1 MFDRAAKC
9 TRYTDQNEPD
19 WLYCSTYLA
28 PDLEIFIFY
37 MASVSTNFP
46 RVLII
51 GGGFAGL
58 ELAISLQDQQVE
70 VALVDRH
77 NYHTFQPL
85 LYQVATGALEAETIA
100 FPIRRIFQTHSN
112 LKFLLANVLQ
122 IKPETNSI
130 DTSIGEMSYDYLV
143 LATGATTNFFGDKQL
158 EHFTMGMKSI
168 PEALNLRSMILQSLE
183 GAVTEKDPVEKEELM
198 TFVIV
203 GGGPTG
209 AELAGALAEFKN
221 HVLDKDYP
229 SLDPKDMRVFI
240 VESKPNVLE
249 VMSEE
254 ASAAAK
260 KFLEDL
266 GVIIYNG
273 VRVKSFDGESLLINN
288 GVIIKTRNV
297 LWAAGVTGEFPEGIS
312 PELIVAGH
320 RIQTDEINRIQGH
333 TNIFAIG
340 DVSAIITPETPN
352 GHPGVAQVAIQQG
365 KHLAKNLLAM
375 AAGKEPTPFVYNDK
389 GSLATIGRNKAVADL
404 GTFKTQGFTAWL
416 LWCFVHLF
424 TLIGAKNRVIV
435 FIGWCSKYFTYNSS
449 TRLIIR
455 PFNRE
460 IMREDT
466 ATK

>member
-1 MFDRAAKC
+1 MA
-9 TRYTDQNEPD
+9 TD
-19 WLYCSTYLA
+19 ST
-28 PDLEIFIFY
+28 
-37 MASVSTNFP
+37 VFP
-46 RVLII
+46 KVLIV

-58 ELAISLQDQQVE
+58 EMAKRLHDKPVD
-70 VALVDRH
+70 VVLVDQH

-100 FPIRRIFQTHSN
+100 FPIRRIFQRYKNIT
-112 LKFLLANVLQ
+112 FRFARVQ
-122 IKPETNSI
+122 RI
-130 DTSIGEMSYDYLV
+130 DTAINTIYTSIGEMTYDYLV
-143 LATGATTNFFGDKQL
+143 LATGATTNFFGDRQL

-183 GAVTEKDPVEKEELM
+183 CAVTEKDPIEKEELM

-221 HVLDKDYP
+221 HILKKDYP
-229 SLDPKDMRVFI
+229 SLEPKDMRVFI
-240 VESKPNVLE
+240 VESKPNVLG
-249 VMSEE
+249 VMSAE

-260 KFLEDL
+260 KYLEEL
-266 GVIIYNG
+266 GVVIYNG

-297 LWAAGVTGEFPEGIS
+297 LWAAGVTGEFPEGIA
-312 PELIVAGH
+312 PENVVGGN
-320 RIQTDEINRIQGH
+320 RIQTDEVNRVKGYS
-333 TNIFAIG
+333 NVFAIG
-340 DVSAIITPETPN
+340 DVSAVVTTELPN

-365 KHLAKNLLAM
+365 RHLAENLVAIIS
-375 AAGKEPTPFVYNDK
+375 GKPTTPFVYDDK
-389 GSLATIGRNKAVADL
+389 GSMATIGRNKAVADL
-404 GTFKTQGFTAWL
+404 GRFKTQGFRAWL

-424 TLIGAKNRVIV
+424 SLIGGRNKLIV
-435 FIGWCSKYFTYNSS
+435 FLGWCTKYFTYNGS

-466 ATK
+466 GTK